1 MKDVLTMISQHSQT
15 QPDRVAVQHQSES
28 LTYLEL
34 ESYSSRLASQLLTSD
49 NPVIVYGHM
58 SPFMVVGMIGALKAG
73 CGYVPIDQ
81 SIPTNR
87 IQHII
92 EKVSPQFLINTTDT
106 PLNYEGV
113 TEITIQ
119 GIQSFETVSSLP
131 LMQNDGIAYTIFT
144 SGSTGLPKGV
154 KIYYESLVEFA
165 NWVDLLNQYHTKDVW
180 LNQAPFSFDLSVMAI
195 YPCLISGGTLLLV
208 NKEMIAAPKKLYEL
222 FQNEKINVWVST
234 PSFIDICLM
243 LPNVNEAGM
252 PHLRTFLFCGEVLGH
267 HTAQTLLN
275 KFPQSYL
282 YNTYGPT
289 EATVAITS
297 IRVTQSV
304 LDSHKYVPVGLPR
317 KGTTLN
323 VTEEGEL
330 IITGNSVSAGYLKD
344 PEKTEKAFFKD
355 GEQRAYYSGDKAVFE
370 DGLWFI
376 KGRIDNQIKY
386 NGYRME
392 LEEIE
397 AKMNALPFVNTSL
410 VVPIYKK
417 DKIAYLK
424 GVVKLNS
431 EDIDPADVPKE
442 MKQRLK
448 AELPDYMI
456 PKKIEIAEE
465 MPLTN
470 NGKLDRKRINEVY
483 QS

>member
-1 MKDVLTMISQHSQT
+1 MKDVLKMITQHSQT
-15 QPDRVAVQHQSES
+15 QPDYVAVQHQDET

-34 ESYSSRLASQLLTSD
+34 ENYSSRLAAQLLESK

-58 SPFMVVGMIGALKAG
+58 SPFMVVGMIAALKAG

-87 IQHII
+87 IQHIFD
-92 EKVSPQFLINTTDT
+92 KVSPQFVINTTDT
-106 PLNYEGV
+106 PLNFEGV
-113 TEITIQ
+113 HEYVIQ
-119 GIQSFETVSSLP
+119 DIRAFEAVQSLP
-131 LMQNDGIAYTIFT
+131 LMKSDAIAYTIFT

-165 NWVDLLNQYHTKDVW
+165 NWVDLLNQYHTKDIW

-195 YPCLISGGTLLLV
+195 YPCLLSGGTLLLV

-222 FQNEKINVWVST
+222 FQSEKINVWVST
-234 PSFIDICLM
+234 PSFMEICLM
-243 LPNVNEAGM
+243 LPNMNEKDMAY
-252 PHLRTFLFCGEVLGH
+252 LRTFLFCGEVLGH
-267 HTAQTLLN
+267 HTAQSLLN

-297 IRVTQSV
+297 VRVTQSV
-304 LDSHKYVPVGLPR
+304 LDRHQAVPVGLPR
-317 KGTTLN
+317 SGTTLDL
-323 VTEEGEL
+323 TEEGEL
-330 IITGNSVSAGYLKD
+330 IIKGSSVSAGYLKD
-344 PEKTEKAFFKD
+344 PEKTEKAFFSD
-355 GEQRAYYSGDKAVFE
+355 GGQRAYYSGDKATFE
-370 DGLWFI
+370 DGLWFV

-397 AKMNALPFVNTSL
+397 AKMNALSYVSTSM

-417 DKIAYLK
+417 DKIVYLK
-424 GVVKLNS
+424 GVIKLNA
-431 EDIDPADVPKE
+431 ENVDIADISKDV
-442 MKQRLK
+442 KQHLK
-448 AELPDYMI
+448 SELPDYMI
-456 PKKIEIAEE
+456 PKKIEVAED